1 MYFIALFVCCIGLI
15 VLAFALFNR
24 DASIRIL
31 RKYSDSLW
39 FQLFFIVLTILFG
52 TALLSHAENS
62 AFSVFLT
69 VVGVI
74 LLAEAVLVAVIGRA
88 RFRALINWAIDLF
101 EKPVWW
107 YSRCIVG
114 GAFLSFLLYA
124 LL

>member
-1 MYFIALFVCCIGLI
+1 MYSIILFVCSIGLI

-31 RKYSDSLW
+31 RKFSDSLD
-39 FQLFFIVLTILFG
+39 FHVFFMVLTNLFG
-52 TALLSHAENS
+52 MALLVHAENS
-62 AFSVFLT
+62 AFPVFLT
-69 VVGVI
+69 VVGII
-74 LLAEAVLVAVIGRA
+74 LVAEAAFVLVIGRA

-124 LL
+124 VV

>member
-1 MYFIALFVCCIGLI
+1 MYPIILFVCSIGLI

-31 RKYSDSLW
+31 RKFSDSLD
-39 FQLFFIVLTILFG
+39 FQVFFIVLTNLFG
-52 TALLSHAENS
+52 MALLVHAENS
-62 AFSVFLT
+62 AFPVFLT

-74 LLAEAVLVAVIGRA
+74 LIAEAAFVLVIGRA

-124 LL
+124 VA

>member
-1 MYFIALFVCCIGLI
+1 MYPIILFVCSIGLI

-31 RKYSDSLW
+31 RKFSDSLD
-39 FQLFFIVLTILFG
+39 FQVFFIVLTNLFG
-52 TALLSHAENS
+52 MALLVHAENS
-62 AFSVFLT
+62 AFPVFLT

-74 LLAEAVLVAVIGRA
+74 LIAEAAFVLVIGRA

-124 LL
+124 VV

>member
-1 MYFIALFVCCIGLI
+1 MYSIILFVCSIGLI

-31 RKYSDSLW
+31 RKFSDSLD
-39 FQLFFIVLTILFG
+39 FHVFFMVLTNLFG
-52 TALLSHAENS
+52 MALLVHAENS
-62 AFSVFLT
+62 AFPVFLT

-74 LLAEAVLVAVIGRA
+74 LIAEAAFVLVIGRA
-88 RFRALINWAIDLF
+88 RFRALINWAIDQF

-124 LL
+124 VV

>member
-15 VLAFALFNR
+15 VLAFALFNK

-31 RKYSDSLW
+31 RKYSDSLD
-39 FQLFFIVLTILFG
+39 FHVIFGVLTNLFG
-52 TALLSHAENS
+52 MALLVHAENS
-62 AFSVFLT
+62 AFPVFLT

-74 LLAEAVLVAVIGRA
+74 LIAEAAFVLVIGRA

-124 LL
+124 VA